1 MIRYSSQ
8 ATTHNIRRDFIGRSH
23 ARIIVG
29 QDEKVLIRLR
39 QEKRGK
45 VGPEDLSANL
55 IVQLGLATEDRGW
68 HERNCALRW
77 RSAASTILRGF
88 GSQCG
93 SELFLFAFLKRTP
106 APPPFSSMNSIP
118 ATSIASLNLPRTSSD
133 TLGPKPPSR
142 RLTVGSER
150 PAREASSV

>member
-1 MIRYSSQ
+1 M
-8 ATTHNIRRDFIGRSH
+8 NIPIKRLADSASRRHFIGGSDT
-23 ARIIVG
+23 RIIMR
-29 QDEKVLIRLR
+29 QDEKALIRLW
-39 QEKRGK
+39 QETRGE

-55 IVQLGLATEDRGW
+55 IVQLGVVTEGLNRAWCDRNDG
-68 HERNCALRW
+68 
-77 RSAASTILRGF
+77 AAARIILRGL

-93 SELFLFAFLKRTP
+93 ADFLLVLLKRTP

-118 ATSIASLNLPRTSSD
+118 AASIASLNLTRTSSD

-142 RLTVGSER
+142 RLTVGSES